1 MAAATQLQDFRQRR
15 KSCKLSEAVCRRRKA
30 AACRQSGAAAKRGRA
45 ACGFAKAVYAVQ
57 TRPIGFC
64 RSESET
70 NSDGRFQKETRS
82 LTLPKP
88 DSRRTSRRE
97 HGGAGAP
104 DGGQAGR
111 RKRSAARKPLSVCG
125 LRHLCFSAVKE
136 PSYVAAATQLLR
148 PLRTRCIIPYGAGK
162 THTGRLPPAAAQTPS
177 RGWAQRA
184 RPSRRTPRQEAV
196 RSAEIPAFP
205 RFPLFIPSPP
215 ARNAQTDEKRS

>member
-1 MAAATQLQDFRQRR
+1 MKTRVWRQYKGSYCGGSRLLIQSRRVAAATQLQDFRQRR

-148 PLRTRCIIPYGAGK
+148 PRRDCK
-162 THTGRLPPAAAQTPS
+162 FPPAA
-177 RGWAQRA
+177 
-184 RPSRRTPRQEAV
+184 EIL
-196 RSAEIPAFP
+196 RSYAAT
-205 RFPLFIPSPP
+205 
-215 ARNAQTDEKRS
+215 AA